1 MNKPELRHRFPLKAT
16 LFYVGFGFLPL
27 WVILAVL
34 TVQKDSVTAP
44 WLLFAILPSCLAT
57 LVTSVLTH
65 LVYFHTLL
73 ATDKKIVAT
82 LAAVAV
88 YLVLTTGAMV
98 YLWKDVYRII
108 HYG

>member
-1 MNKPELRHRFPLKAT
+1 VNRPELRHQFPLKAT

-27 WVILAVL
+27 WIILIDLAAHG
-34 TVQKDSVTAP
+34 DSVTAP

-82 LAAVAV
+82 LAAGVT

-98 YLWKDVYRII
+98 YLWKDVYRIS
-108 HYG
+108 HHG